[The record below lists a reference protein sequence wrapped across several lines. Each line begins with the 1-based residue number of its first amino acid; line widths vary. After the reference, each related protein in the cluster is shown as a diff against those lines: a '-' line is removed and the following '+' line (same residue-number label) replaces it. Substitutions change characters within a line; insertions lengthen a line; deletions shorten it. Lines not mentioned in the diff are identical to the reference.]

1 MKILITGAGGYIGSV
16 ATYTF
21 LQKGY
26 EVVGSDNFSFGHE
39 QTPHQKTDFFLNV
52 CCLWGSS
59 ICAGGRKTSDGS
71 G

>member
-26 EVVGSDNFSFGHE
+26 EGVGSDNFSFGHE
-39 QTPHQKTDFFLNV
+39 
-52 CCLWGSS
+52 
-59 ICAGGRKTSDGS
+59 
-71 G
+71 